1 VRCTIHI
8 SIVSHVAMH
17 DINLSDSTRTSR
29 RAFLRTLSATAVSAA
44 IATSI
49 RAQRR
54 LATVALPPDIPKTI
68 TIYKDPD
75 CGCCANWVKHIRAAG
90 FVATVRDTRDMATV
104 KASMGVPSALESCH
118 TARIGAYTIEG
129 HVPADVIVKLLQ
141 TKPVAVG
148 LAVPGMP
155 SGSPGMEGGRV
166 DKYDVMLFDKAGKAT
181 VFVSR

>member
-1 VRCTIHI
+1 LHHSRFERLVI
-8 SIVSHVAMH
+8 AMH
-17 DINLSDSTRTSR
+17 DINVSYSARTSR
-29 RAFLRTLSATAVSAA
+29 RSFLLALSASAIGTVLATTA
-44 IATSI
+44 
-49 RAQRR
+49 RAQRG
-54 LATVALPPDIPKTI
+54 LYDLALPPDIPKAI
-68 TIYKDPD
+68 TVYKDPD

-90 FVATVRDTRDMATV
+90 FVVTVRDTRDMATV

-118 TARIGAYTIEG
+118 TARIGTYTIEG

-141 TKPVAVG
+141 AKPAAVG

-181 VFVSR
+181 VFASR

>member
-1 VRCTIHI
+1 MPDMHI
-8 SIVSHVAMH
+8 
-17 DINLSDSTRTSR
+17 LDSTRTSR
-29 RAFLRTLSATAVSAA
+29 RAFLLTLSASAA
-44 IATSI
+44 GVALATTAQ
-49 RAQRR
+49 AQRA
-54 LATVALPPDIPKTI
+54 LAVVALPPDIPKEI
-68 TIYKDPD
+68 TVYKDPD
-75 CGCCANWVKHIRAAG
+75 CGCCANWVKHMRAAG

-141 TKPVAVG
+141 QKPVGAG

-166 DKYDVMLFDKAGKAT
+166 DKYDVMLFDKAGKAQ
-181 VFVSR
+181 VFASR